1 MLNRPGDTWRIITR
15 RSRVDT
21 PTRCEA
27 TQALAA
33 TIGVVLLWNYFVN
46 RKRTFGDVE

>member
-33 TIGVVLLWNYFVN
+33 AT
-46 RKRTFGDVE
+46 RTALVSAR